1 MYSSNGS
8 NRIPQ
13 DRIAAPS
20 GKHRTVSASLPGA
33 CSAFRSAADIPDS
46 DLAPVQIVRIT
57 RAGTPPTIARS
68 RTFLVTTAP
77 AVTTTLSPMVTPERI
92 VAFDPIQ
99 TFFFKTID
107 ADSRSSKHGISAVS
121 RKFRASTCC
130 KNSFCA
136 IVVPHISKLFRDD
149 IPCHTVKPRYPGER
163 THPFP

>member
-33 CSAFRSAADIPDS
+33 CSAADIPDG

-99 TFFFKTID
+99 TFFFRTID
-107 ADSRSSKHGISAVS
+107 A
-121 RKFRASTCC
+121 
-130 KNSFCA
+130 
-136 IVVPHISKLFRDD
+136 
-149 IPCHTVKPRYPGER
+149 
-163 THPFP
+163 

>member
-1 MYSSNGS
+1 MPTRS
-8 NRIPQ
+8 RI
-13 DRIAAPS
+13 DRRSDLLVGGLQLEKHGAKSVVAASDSHSRLADPIAAPS

-33 CSAFRSAADIPDS
+33 CSAFRSAADIPDG

-99 TFFFKTID
+99 TFFFRTID
-107 ADSRSSKHGISAVS
+107 A
-121 RKFRASTCC
+121 
-130 KNSFCA
+130 
-136 IVVPHISKLFRDD
+136 
-149 IPCHTVKPRYPGER
+149 
-163 THPFP
+163 